1 MLSMTPFQ
9 NQAAAAKP
17 QTVAAGVS
25 RAKDL
30 IEPPKSASKP

>member
-9 NQAAAAKP
+9 NQAAPRSQAIPAS
-17 QTVAAGVS
+17 AS
-25 RAKDL
+25 RAKGL